1 MFKVDSLIKSDELF
15 RYNFPLNCC
24 FHYFSGILVTLVNR
38 NGKFIVHYNVE
49 VIGHLFSEMLQILHF
64 IVPGLNSR
72 FIIYDFL
79 HAFKLI

>member
-15 RYNFPLNCC
+15 CNNFPLKCC

-49 VIGHLFSEMLQILHF
+49 DIGHLFSEMLQILDV

-72 FIIYDFL
+72 CNYL
-79 HAFKLI
+79 